1 LKVVGLD
8 IGGSRSRFVLWDGRK
23 ILKRG
28 HLKWKYGDSWIK
40 LRELVE
46 DLRIKLNADSVSYA
60 IRGVWGEKEKRKME
74 RILKGKVISDVEGV
88 LYDAF
93 GEKDGMVLIA
103 GTGSICVARKNGEI
117 YRFGGYGYLFSD
129 WGSAFWIGRMAVELL
144 LKRESFLRIA
154 IFNSEDLEDVRNE
167 IKRILTLKDEY
178 KVRKIARFSRVVIRC
193 AELGDQDSIYIVLS
207 AIRELINMC
216 IKVREQSGIKDLAV
230 HGGLFK
236 NDYFKENFSKYA
248 KRYGF
253 NIVGYGFDGARGAA
267 KFTMASGGLR

>member
-1 LKVVGLD
+1 MKVVGLD

-46 DLRIKLNADSVSYA
+46 DLRIKLNTDSVSYA
-60 IRGVWGEKEKRKME
+60 IKGVWGEKEKRKME

-103 GTGSICVARKNGEI
+103 GTGSICVARKKGEI

-144 LKRESFLRIA
+144 LRKESFLRIA

-167 IKRILTLKDEY
+167 IKRILAMKDEH
-178 KVRKIARFSRVVIRC
+178 KVRKIAGFSRVVIRC

-216 IKVREQSGIKDLAV
+216 VKVRDETGIKDLAV

-236 NDYFKENFSKYA
+236 NDYFKENFSKYV